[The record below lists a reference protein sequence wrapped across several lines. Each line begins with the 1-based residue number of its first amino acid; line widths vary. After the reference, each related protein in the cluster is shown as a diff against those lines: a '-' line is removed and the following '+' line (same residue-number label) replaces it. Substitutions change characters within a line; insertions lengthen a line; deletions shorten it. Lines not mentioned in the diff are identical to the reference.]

1 MKMGGLEGVVLDEEK
16 GSSPNS
22 HEVWSAP
29 GPDNV
34 RLGCHMLCVITFPH
48 QTPAALALVTP
59 PSPIFTFA
67 TDEASSVRAHPCFL

>member
-1 MKMGGLEGVVLDEEK
+1 MK
-16 GSSPNS
+16 SS

-48 QTPAALALVTP
+48 QTPAAVTP
-59 PSPIFTFA
+59 CGPIFPFA
-67 TDEASSVRAHPCFL
+67 PDEALSACSSLFSLRKSPHPRGGMPRM